1 MSREFFRK
9 VADKQHIK
17 LTYIT
22 HFYCNQQDISE
33 VINLLR
39 EYESMPASVLDYVQF
54 VIVDDCSPLEY
65 EIPEFDLNLTWLR
78 ITTDIPW
85 NQGGSRNLGVTYA
98 ASDKILMTDLDHVLP
113 VSTFTYLI
121 NAANPGRTFYKLYR
135 RDEQGNLRK
144 GHSNLFFMS
153 RARFFRFYGYDEEF
167 CGHYG
172 AEDYRF
178 VKLQKYHGS
187 RQRYLPK
194 SVYATERIV
203 DRDKSYHTL
212 DRSLEYNT
220 PVDKRKHE
228 EVCTYGAES
237 GHSRLFLDFE
247 WKILR
252 SVCRTSP
259 VVREKNPGWKA
270 RWWLRWLFAPLAK

>member
-33 VINLLR
+33 VVSLLR
-39 EYESMPASVLDYVQF
+39 EYETMPASVLDYVQF

-65 EIPEFDLNLTWLR
+65 EIPEFNLNLTWLR

-121 NAANPGRTFYKLYR
+121 NAANPG
-135 RDEQGNLRK
+135 
-144 GHSNLFFMS
+144 GHSINSTAWTS
-153 RARFFRFYGYDEEF
+153 RTISAKGIPICSLCPVPVFSAFTVMMKNF
-167 CGHYG
+167 
-172 AEDYRF
+172 AAITA
-178 VKLQKYHGS
+178 QKITA
-187 RQRYLPK
+187 L
-194 SVYATERIV
+194 
-203 DRDKSYHTL
+203 
-212 DRSLEYNT
+212 
-220 PVDKRKHE
+220 
-228 EVCTYGAES
+228 
-237 GHSRLFLDFE
+237 
-247 WKILR
+247 
-252 SVCRTSP
+252 
-259 VVREKNPGWKA
+259 
-270 RWWLRWLFAPLAK
+270 

>member
-85 NQGGSRNLGVTYA
+85 NRVVPVIWGDLCGVRQNSDDRPGSCPAGFDVYL
-98 ASDKILMTDLDHVLP
+98 SD
-113 VSTFTYLI
+113 
-121 NAANPGRTFYKLYR
+121 
-135 RDEQGNLRK
+135 
-144 GHSNLFFMS
+144 
-153 RARFFRFYGYDEEF
+153 
-167 CGHYG
+167 
-172 AEDYRF
+172 
-178 VKLQKYHGS
+178 
-187 RQRYLPK
+187 
-194 SVYATERIV
+194 
-203 DRDKSYHTL
+203 
-212 DRSLEYNT
+212 
-220 PVDKRKHE
+220 
-228 EVCTYGAES
+228 
-237 GHSRLFLDFE
+237 
-247 WKILR
+247 
-252 SVCRTSP
+252 
-259 VVREKNPGWKA
+259 
-270 RWWLRWLFAPLAK
+270 